1 VCGARYRKRRTLPHE
16 SPGFPADGR
25 ERKRGKENPGV
36 TRRALLLTGVFCAAP
51 ALPSAALKEPR
62 VEFQS
67 GEGRVLLR
75 AGGEDVAT
83 YVYNDPA
90 IPRPYFAQVKA
101 PGGIQVTRAHPPV
114 DGRDPTDHAA
124 FHPGLF
130 MGFGDLSGADSW
142 RLKARVRH
150 EGFAER
156 PWGGPGKGGFAV
168 TNAYLAEDGNRVL
181 ARETCRVSLFTRPAG
196 TLLLWDSSF
205 RAYKEPLVFGDQ
217 EEMGL
222 GVRLATPLTVTRG
235 GQITDSEGR
244 KNEAQVRGQ
253 APAWCDYS
261 GVVDGRRAGVTLMPD
276 PRNFRAS
283 WMHARDY
290 GFLAANPFGRKSLT
304 GGDVSRVVVRP
315 GETLRLRYGV
325 LLHSA
330 PAEKPVD
337 LRAAYRDFLRISGT
351 S

>member
-1 VCGARYRKRRTLPHE
+1 MIGGA
-16 SPGFPADGR
+16 
-25 ERKRGKENPGV
+25 GV
-36 TRRALLLTGVFCAAP
+36 P
-51 ALPSAALKEPR
+51 AALALCLVAVLCSSPVPMERPKEPPVAFEPR
-62 VEFQS
+62 
-67 GEGRVLLR
+67 EGRVLLR

-83 YVYNDPA
+83 YVYDDPA
-90 IPRPYFAQVKA
+90 IPRPYFAHVKA

-114 DGRDPTDHAA
+114 EGRDPTDHAA

-130 MGFGDLSGADSW
+130 MAFGDLNGADSW

-150 EGFAER
+150 EGFTER
-156 PWGGPGKGGFAV
+156 PRGGPGRGRFTV
-168 TNAYLAEDGNRVL
+168 TNAYLSEDGNRVL

-196 TLLLWDSSF
+196 RLLLWDSTF
-205 RAYKEPLVFGDQ
+205 RADKEPLVFGDQ

-244 KNEAQVRGQ
+244 KSEAQVRGQ

-261 GVVDGRRAGVTLMPD
+261 GVVEGRRVGVTLMPD

-290 GFLAANPFGRKSLT
+290 GFLAANPFGWKALT
-304 GGDVSRVVVRP
+304 GGEASRVVVQP

-330 PAEKPVD
+330 PVAHPVD
-337 LRAAYRDFLRISGT
+337 LRAAYRDFLQHSGMRA
-351 S
+351 